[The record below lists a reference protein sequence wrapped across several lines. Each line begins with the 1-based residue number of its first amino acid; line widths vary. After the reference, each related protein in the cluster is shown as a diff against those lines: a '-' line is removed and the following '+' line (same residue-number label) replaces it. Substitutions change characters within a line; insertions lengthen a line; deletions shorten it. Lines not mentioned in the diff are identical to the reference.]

1 MKICHIIGTRPQFI
15 KYFALSNVIKT
26 REQGRISEVLINTGQ
41 HYDYNMSDLFFEEFE
56 IATPD
61 YHLGVGSNHHG
72 RQTAD
77 IIVRVEKVLLD
88 EKPDVVLVYGDTN
101 STLGGAIASAKLNIA
116 VAHIEA
122 GLRSF
127 NRSMPEEI
135 NRVVTDHVSKILFC
149 PGRASVENL
158 LKEGF
163 KAVFDEGRLISVE
176 DLTRSLKDLD
186 TGGDSPIVI
195 NTGDVMYDLFMHFR
209 ERKSDIVESL
219 CLKEKE
225 YAVLTIHRAENIHSS
240 QRMNRIVDFVNRM
253 SERFEIIFP
262 IHPRAREIFIGKNR
276 RLSKRIRIV
285 EPLSYFD
292 FQTLLSRAV
301 MVLTDSGGVQKE
313 AFWLRVPCVTIREE
327 TEWIETVESG
337 WNVLYRDYSGEHK
350 PEDTDFSVYGDGS
363 AAERIAAVLEF
374 LF

>member
-1 MKICHIIGTRPQFI
+1 
-15 KYFALSNVIKT
+15 
-26 REQGRISEVLINTGQ
+26 
-41 HYDYNMSDLFFEEFE
+41 
-56 IATPD
+56 
-61 YHLGVGSNHHG
+61 
-72 RQTAD
+72 
-77 IIVRVEKVLLD
+77 
-88 EKPDVVLVYGDTN
+88 
-101 STLGGAIASAKLNIA
+101 
-116 VAHIEA
+116 
-122 GLRSF
+122 
-127 NRSMPEEI
+127 
-135 NRVVTDHVSKILFC
+135 
-149 PGRASVENL
+149 
-158 LKEGF
+158 
-163 KAVFDEGRLISVE
+163 
-176 DLTRSLKDLD
+176 
-186 TGGDSPIVI
+186 
-195 NTGDVMYDLFMHFR
+195 MHFR

-240 QRMNRIVDFVNRM
+240 QRMNRIVDFINRM

-313 AFWLRVPCVTIREE
+313 AFWLRVPCVTLREE

-363 AAERIAAVLEF
+363 AVERIAAVLEF